1 MFESGETSMVSVV
14 LVLMAQMLVSFNQG
28 VALKGWLAPLK
39 MAWLVPVLLLALN
52 IGLKGS
58 LPGVFVLPA
67 LVASYL
73 LLGTLLLHTLVLY
86 VLSQLP
92 GQLATLTSAESVKA
106 GGLLLRLSFVGLGI
120 LLKNILVLLG
130 CLLAAILL
138 SCPRQQLRLAG
149 A

>member
-1 MFESGETSMVSVV
+1 MFECEQTSLVSVI

-28 VALKGWLAPLK
+28 ISLKGWLASLK
-39 MAWLVPVLLLALN
+39 MAWLVPVLLLVLN

-58 LPGVFVLPA
+58 LPGFIVLPA
-67 LVASYL
+67 LVVSYL

-86 VLSQLP
+86 VISQFP

-130 CLLAAILL
+130 CLLVAIL
-138 SCPRQQLRLAG
+138 SPGPRRQLQLAG
-149 A
+149 V

>member
-1 MFESGETSMVSVV
+1 MFESGETGMVSVI

-28 VALKGWLAPLK
+28 LTLKDWLAPLK
-39 MAWLVPVLLLALN
+39 MAWLVPVLLLVLN

-58 LPGVFVLPA
+58 LPGFIILPA
-67 LVASYL
+67 LIGSYL
-73 LLGTLLLHTLVLY
+73 LLGTLLIHTLALY
-86 VLSQLP
+86 ILSQLP
-92 GQLATLTSAESVKA
+92 GQMVTLASVESVKA

-130 CLLAAILL
+130 CLVAAIL
-138 SCPRQQLRLAG
+138 STGPRQQLRLAG

>member
-1 MFESGETSMVSVV
+1 MFESGETGMVSVI

-28 VALKGWLAPLK
+28 LTLKDWLAPLK
-39 MAWLVPVLLLALN
+39 MAWLVPVLLLVLN

-58 LPGVFVLPA
+58 LPGFIILPA
-67 LVASYL
+67 LIGSYL
-73 LLGTLLLHTLVLY
+73 LLGTLLIHTLALY
-86 VLSQLP
+86 ILSQLP
-92 GQLATLTSAESVKA
+92 GQMVTLASVESVKA

-130 CLLAAILL
+130 CLAAAIL
-138 SCPRQQLRLAG
+138 STGPRQQLRLAG